1 VEGIDQP
8 VGLIRP
14 EGTRVL
20 NYTWRGLGES
30 SVFVNGTSGDCA
42 IFFTGCVAVE
52 WPATAQGAVY
62 YTPNLVGSTA
72 PGPYTWFGSLAAN
85 GAGSS
90 GLLYRR
96 NRYFDPVSGRFTQQD
111 PIGVAGGM
119 NLYGFGDGDPINFSD
134 PFGLCVDKDINCQNL
149 VRMLRAQ
156 GGSEFRAAADRY
168 DSQKTGRVFFYS
180 RRLNTSRR
188 DALNVDGDPST
199 YQLGNTRGKGGDVYL
214 RGDVSTADFLVT
226 AVHESVHLAGDMG
239 EAGPSHAA
247 YRAFRQLSPGDQRK
261 AIFNSNIFF
270 QSWGAK
276 YGSPLP
282 AGVTE
287 SRDRQQYLVVPR

>member
-1 VEGIDQP
+1 

-52 WPATAQGAVY
+52 WPATSQGAVY

-134 PFGLCVDKDINCQNL
+134 PFGLSACCPSLAFPHSGIYTAAQNVAGQQVVQLGIPEWISGPGGRGMVKAVRGLVDAGRRGSTIVRHAQNL
-149 VRMLRAQ
+149 RGLLQHVTPMDLR
-156 GGSEFRAAADRY
+156 GAAAE
-168 DSQKTGRVFFYS
+168 
-180 RRLNTSRR
+180 
-188 DALNVDGDPST
+188 
-199 YQLGNTRGKGGDVYL
+199 L
-214 RGDVSTADFLVT
+214 RGAASGGQHLQEVREAVGGLREFIKDMNQAMSNPALSTLERSVYGRLVGT
-226 AVHESVHLAGDMG
+226 ASKALDNA
-239 EAGPSHAA
+239 EAAL
-247 YRAFRQLSPGDQRK
+247 RQR
-261 AIFNSNIFF
+261 
-270 QSWGAK
+270 
-276 YGSPLP
+276 
-282 AGVTE
+282 
-287 SRDRQQYLVVPR
+287 